1 MTNEELNKLT
11 TAARDAAALIPRL
24 LTDGD
29 GNLMLMNGE
38 QCSVLHLLRDLSVVR
53 STLQDVANALANIPR
68 RPTKAKPL
76 PAAKPKAKR
85 KAEPKVEE
93 RDTATRDWAANPPK
107 DMKEW
112 MSAPPGTP
120 QPSLAMAGEA

>member
-1 MTNEELNKLT
+1 MTNEELSKLT
-11 TAARDAAALIPRL
+11 TAARDAVALIPRL

-29 GNLMLMNGE
+29 GNLLLMNGE

-76 PAAKPKAKR
+76 PAVKGKTKR
-85 KAEPKVEE
+85 KAEPKAEE
-93 RDTATRDWAANPPK
+93 RDWAASPPK